1 MGDIW
6 MGLFKTLFDR
16 IAAELFSKTHGV
28 RTMMSSSKVK
38 QFFLSDMPVVRLI

>member
-1 MGDIW
+1 MGDV
-6 MGLFKTLFDR
+6 LDASFKTLFNK

-38 QFFLSDMPVVRLI
+38 QFFF